1 YRYICCQPH
10 LLDAIAELNVVTSPE
25 FIERLRPI
33 CADRLTDDANPR
45 TPRQGLYLSNEHQRL
60 EITLILPETGCKL
73 GDSVSAFG
81 SRYLRAEHIGVLDI
95 ILFTRELAHRL
106 YGKPTA
112 FSGIQQSAENERAV
126 KRGPA

>member
-1 YRYICCQPH
+1 MLHRTLQRGFEWLAICKGKVLGSAQHKGLLTEKVAYRYICCQPH

-60 EITLILPETGCKL
+60 EITLIL
-73 GDSVSAFG
+73 
-81 SRYLRAEHIGVLDI
+81 
-95 ILFTRELAHRL
+95 
-106 YGKPTA
+106 
-112 FSGIQQSAENERAV
+112 
-126 KRGPA
+126 